1 MYEESLGQ
9 GIANNNYKWPL
20 VRATP
25 FQEAI
30 KILKDLQR
38 EKWSLSTK
46 AFYYGT
52 HDWKN
57 GGSHV
62 LGDKN
67 LVG

>member
-38 EKWSLSTK
+38 EK
-46 AFYYGT
+46 
-52 HDWKN
+52 
-57 GGSHV
+57 
-62 LGDKN
+62 
-67 LVG
+67 